1 MACPSRLLPQELLV
15 AITSGDHGA
24 LETLGL
30 ADCIECG
37 CCDVICP
44 SHIALTERFRVGK
57 RTLAERERERAH
69 LERAA
74 ARGQAQ
80 DDET

>member
-1 MACPSRLLPQELLV
+1 MLIAT
-15 AITSGDHGA
+15 TSGDYAA

-44 SHIALTERFRVGK
+44 SHIALTERFRIGK

-69 LERAA
+69 LEQAA
-74 ARGQAQ
+74 ARDAVQR
-80 DDET
+80 DET